1 MKHIPTFF
9 IDGKEIPFE
18 YEDGS
23 IEGVRNDHKNGFQRV
38 FIMGHDAS
46 GRYCRV
52 GSISLPA
59 VLFENGGTC
68 RMNGKEYK
76 IRKYRAP
83 REWK

>member
-1 MKHIPTFF
+1 MKYNLTLY
-9 IDGKEIPFE
+9 IDGKETPFE
-18 YEDGS
+18 YGAAGS
-23 IEGVRNDHKNGFQRV
+23 QDSAMNNYKNGFERV
-38 FIMGHDAS
+38 FIMGHDVK

-83 REWK
+83 REW

>member
-1 MKHIPTFF
+1 MKYNPTLY
-9 IDGKEIPFE
+9 IDGKETPFE
-18 YEDGS
+18 YGAAGS
-23 IEGVRNDHKNGFQRV
+23 QDSAMNNYKNGFERV
-38 FIMGHDAS
+38 FIMGHDVK

-76 IRKYRAP
+76 IRR
-83 REWK
+83 

>member
-1 MKHIPTFF
+1 MKHVPTLY
-9 IDGKEIPFE
+9 IDGKETPFE
-18 YEDGS
+18 YGAAGS
-23 IEGVRNDHKNGFQRV
+23 RESAMNDYANGFQRV
-38 FIMGHDAS
+38 FIMGHDVK

-59 VLFENGGTC
+59 VLFEHGGTC

-83 REWK
+83 REW

>member
-1 MKHIPTFF
+1 MKHTPTLF
-9 IDGKEIPFE
+9 IDGKETTFE
-18 YEDGS
+18 YGAAGS
-23 IEGVRNDHKNGFQRV
+23 IPAARNDHAHGFER
-38 FIMGHDAS
+38 FFLMGHDVK

-59 VLFENGGTC
+59 GLFEHGGTC

-83 REWK
+83 REW